1 MNDASSDLIEPDW
14 DRSYPLPGGARADW
28 RRDPK
33 AQLAYGAFPT
43 RSEVTL
49 VWIASGALFAW
60 TAWAGATLDW
70 NWWQWAAAA
79 FLALDIGGGAVANC
93 LNSGKRF
100 YHTPPAPTDSA
111 LSRLARRPLA
121 FAAIH
126 IHAPAAAL
134 IFAPAVLGV
143 GLAWYLALLAASAL
157 VRITPLALARPVAAL
172 TVTAAIA
179 VSSRSGFIEGLEWL
193 PAILFL
199 KIVLGHMV
207 REEPYGV

>member
-100 YHTPPAPTDSA
+100 YHTPPAPMVVIGGVFINLPDSA
-111 LSRLARRPLA
+111 ARFCLISSIDNERL
-121 FAAIH
+121 
-126 IHAPAAAL
+126 
-134 IFAPAVLGV
+134 
-143 GLAWYLALLAASAL
+143 
-157 VRITPLALARPVAAL
+157 
-172 TVTAAIA
+172 
-179 VSSRSGFIEGLEWL
+179 
-193 PAILFL
+193 
-199 KIVLGHMV
+199 
-207 REEPYGV
+207 